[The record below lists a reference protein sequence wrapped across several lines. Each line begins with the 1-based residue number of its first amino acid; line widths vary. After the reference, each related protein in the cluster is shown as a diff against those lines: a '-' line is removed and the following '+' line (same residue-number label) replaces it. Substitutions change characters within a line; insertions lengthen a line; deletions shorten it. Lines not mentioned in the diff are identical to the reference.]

1 MAEARRLEEDEE
13 ELKELGR
20 RHHRRANL
28 NPAADRSERSKSDHR
43 SSGQGPLSSIKA
55 AIKRTSRTTG
65 HSEQQRDRR
74 RPEITIVAA
83 EPLGPTSWFPG
94 RNRIPQQGLVWRTNE
109 LVPAEPPSYEQV
121 IKEINQVQVN
131 TTSNNNAASAAY
143 SRNTATSSTQ
153 TDFPE
158 EIISSLPG
166 INVKNNLHALSEHKS
181 TPAVQIPRKPPRPS
195 SSLLNSNH
203 LINAELLVVLEDQS
217 SQETPNAVIHPV
229 PKPRSKGNLKPVVRD
244 PQNNTQGNQVETRQS
259 EAEKDTPSIHL
270 VSLLDDDFW
279 DSHMVMEDMDMDKTE
294 SSIVSRIKAFESQTS
309 TETSGLNKK
318 PEVSPRSLGPK
329 PIVSAKKPIVA
340 PKPGANR
347 TSGEWNSWTETKL
360 KAISQERSL
369 PLQDTGGNI
378 ITKPE
383 LPKKP
388 KPAIAKSSSNGIFNP
403 GSRPASESSEGQRK
417 SPVPTPRPLV
427 PKKSV
432 SFENPSLPLLPLKP
446 ISATPKLS
454 VAAQTSAFRSLA
466 ETPGSGLSTAPVQ
479 NALSIEGDLIN
490 FDDDF
495 LPVNSEATFQ
505 ELTQSESDLFNL
517 ASKPEPVKEPV
528 VQPPV
533 ARKPTVIR
541 IPSKS
546 AKVLNEVIESPPPL
560 PTEKPIGNTSGILA
574 GKLDNSKTTKKVESD
589 YSNLA
594 HLYKNEP
601 FMPPRPDEGKV
612 VPARPPPP
620 KGAPGRPPPP
630 KSTKSSSQTDRFSRS
645 VSDMALHKKS
655 SQFGLEAKRTK
666 SEVIKNLDPAL
677 PPRPKPGHPLYNKY
691 MLPVPHGIAK
701 EDIPPQSTG
710 HLACK
715 QGDVLVLM
723 DKIDNSCVECQKGEE
738 KGKVQLSQMQIIT
751 PLDEILK
758 SRQKDSDHMR
768 NVSDPSVPH
777 AKVLHNF
784 IAEQTGDLNLNS
796 GEIVYLLEKID
807 DEWYRGK
814 CRNHTGIFPA
824 SFVKVIVDIP
834 EESNRRKVHFSSPS
848 IVGPRCIARFE
859 YIGDLKDELSFA
871 EGEII
876 ILKEYVSDEWAK
888 GELRGISGIFPL
900 NFVEII
906 EDLPEP
912 GGGAP
917 MKNKNSAPVRES
929 DGQTG
934 EWCDALHDFTAETQE
949 DLSFRK
955 GDRIL
960 ILERLDSEWCRGRLN
975 GKEGIFPAVFV
986 QVCSGVRVSEPP
998 NGKKGK
1004 AKALY
1009 DFHAENIDELSFKVG
1024 DIITELESLD
1034 EEWLS
1039 GKLRGKSG
1047 IFPKNF
1053 VQILE
1058 LS

>member
-1 MAEARRLEEDEE
+1 MPR
-13 ELKELGR
+13 GR
-20 RHHRRANL
+20 A
-28 NPAADRSERSKSDHR
+28 S
-43 SSGQGPLSSIKA
+43 
-55 AIKRTSRTTG
+55 RTSG

-94 RNRIPQQGLVWRTNE
+94 RNRIPQQGLVWRTND

-131 TTSNNNAASAAY
+131 TTSNNNAASGAY

-166 INVKNNLHALSEHKS
+166 INVKSNLHALSEHNN
-181 TPAVQIPRKPPRPS
+181 TLAVQIPRKPPRPT
-195 SSLLNSNH
+195 SSLLTSNH
-203 LINAELLVVLEDQS
+203 PINAELLVVLEDQS

-244 PQNNTQGNQVETRQS
+244 TQNNTQGNQVETRQS
-259 EAEKDTPSIHL
+259 ETEKDTPSIHL

-279 DSHMVMEDMDMDKTE
+279 DSYMVMEDMDTDKTE

-309 TETSGLNKK
+309 TETSGLTKK
-318 PEVSPRSLGPK
+318 PEVSPRLLGPK
-329 PIVSAKKPIVA
+329 PIVSAKKPVVA

-347 TSGEWNSWTETKL
+347 TSGEWNSWTESKL
-360 KAISQERSL
+360 KAISQERPL
-369 PLQDTGGNI
+369 LLQDTGSNV

-388 KPAIAKSSSNGIFNP
+388 KPVITKSSSNGILNP

-432 SFENPSLPLLPLKP
+432 SFESPGLPLLPLKP
-446 ISATPKLS
+446 VSATPKLS

-466 ETPGSGLSTAPVQ
+466 EAPGSGLSTAPVQ
-479 NALSIEGDLIN
+479 SAPCVEGDLIN

-495 LPVNSEATFQ
+495 LPVNSEATLQ

-517 ASKPEPVKEPV
+517 VSKPEPAKEPV
-528 VQPPV
+528 VQPAV

-546 AKVLNEVIESPPPL
+546 AKILNELIENPPPL
-560 PTEKPIGNTSGILA
+560 PTEKPIGNTSGISA
-574 GKLDNSKTTKKVESD
+574 GKLDNNKTTKKVESD
-589 YSNLA
+589 YSNLTQ
-594 HLYKNEP
+594 LYKNEP
-601 FMPPRPDEGKV
+601 FMPPRPDEGKI

-655 SQFGLEAKRTK
+655 KAFGLEAKRTK
-666 SEVIKNLDPAL
+666 SEVIKDHDPAL

-710 HLACK
+710 HLTC
-715 QGDVLVLM
+715 
-723 DKIDNSCVECQKGEE
+723 
-738 KGKVQLSQMQIIT
+738 
-751 PLDEILK
+751 
-758 SRQKDSDHMR
+758 KDSDHMQ

-784 IAEQTGDLNLNS
+784 IAEQTGDLNLSS

-834 EESNRRKVHFSSPS
+834 RENNRRKVHFSSPS

-876 ILKEYVSDEWAK
+876 MLKEYVSEEWAK

-917 MKNKNSAPVRES
+917 LKNKNPAPVKES
-929 DGQTG
+929 DGQAG

-960 ILERLDSEWCRGRLN
+960 ILDRLDSEWCRGRLN
-975 GKEGIFPAVFV
+975 GKEGIFPAAFV

-998 NGKKGK
+998 NVKKGK

-1058 LS
+1058 FS